1 MNIEL
6 VLQAQTL
13 YNKLDRLCWHY
24 AQQQDKSNYKRVR
37 GILEKASNRYK
48 RRYYEYKTLEKT
60 FNSRTSTSTS
70 T

>member
-13 YNKLDRLCWHY
+13 NNELDKLCWHY
-24 AQQQDKSNYKRVR
+24 AQQQDESNYKRVR
-37 GILEKASNRYK
+37 RIAEKTLDRYERRYK
-48 RRYYEYKTLEKT
+48 A

>member
-6 VLQAQTL
+6 VLQAQNL
-13 YNKLDRLCWHY
+13 NKELDKLCWHY
-24 AQQQDKSNYKRVR
+24 AQQQDESNYKRVR
-37 GILEKASNRYK
+37 RIAEKTLDRYERRYK
-48 RRYYEYKTLEKT
+48 A

>member
-1 MNIEL
+1 MDIEL

-13 YNKLDRLCWHY
+13 YNKFYKLCWHY
-24 AQQQDKSNYKRVR
+24 AQQQDEYNYKRVR
-37 GILEKASNRYK
+37 RIREKASNRYK
-48 RRYYEYKTLEKT
+48 RRYYEYKALEKT